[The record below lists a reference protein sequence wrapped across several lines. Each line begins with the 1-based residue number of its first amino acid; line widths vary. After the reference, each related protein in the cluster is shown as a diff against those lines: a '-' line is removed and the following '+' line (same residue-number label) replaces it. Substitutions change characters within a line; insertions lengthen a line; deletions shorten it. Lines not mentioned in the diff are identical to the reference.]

1 MKPIELVSPT
11 TVEQAVQALGDGVSL
26 ALAGGMDLIP
36 TLQDHLV
43 APQRLVNL
51 KTVEGLRYIRE
62 SAEDG
67 LHIGALTTLAEI
79 ASNALVRERYT
90 ALAQAAESV
99 GSPQIRNRGTL
110 GGNLCQRPRCWYFRN
125 EDYHC
130 LKKGGDRCFAA
141 ADNADNQY
149 HAILGG
155 GPCHIV
161 HPSNTG
167 TALMALN
174 ASVVIAGPDQAT
186 RTSTVEKFF
195 LLPRTRLHGENILQ
209 PDEVVTE
216 IIVPKPEKGARSA
229 FVEMAEKSA
238 FDWATSGAAAMLT
251 LDGNRVTAARIVL
264 HAVAPIPW
272 RVPQAENVLIGKPI
286 SDETIAEAAEVAL
299 RGAQPLSRNAY
310 KIPQTKAMVR
320 RVLHALV

>member
-36 TLQDHLV
+36 TLHDNLV
-43 APQRLVNL
+43 APERVVNL
-51 KTVEGLRYIRE
+51 KTLAGFRHVHEGDDE
-62 SAEDG
+62 
-67 LHIGALTTLAEI
+67 LHIGALATLAEI
-79 ASNALVRERYT
+79 ASNEMIRNRYA
-90 ALAQAAESV
+90 ALAQAAETV
-99 GSPQIRNRGTL
+99 GSPQIRNRGTI

-141 ADNADNQY
+141 AENADNQF

-167 TALMALN
+167 AALMALD
-174 ASVVIAGPDQAT
+174 ASVVIAGANGAT
-186 RTSTVEKFF
+186 RTSTLEKFF

-209 PDEVVTE
+209 PEEIVTE
-216 IIVPKPEKGARSA
+216 IVVPKPKRGARSA
-229 FVEMAEKSA
+229 FAETSDKSA
-238 FDWATSGAAAMLT
+238 FDWAISGAAAMLV
-251 LDGNRVTAARIVL
+251 LDGNRVTSARIVL

-272 RVPQAENVLIGKPI
+272 RARDAENALIGKPLSDDAI
-286 SDETIAEAAEVAL
+286 SEAAEAAL
-299 RGAQPLSRNAY
+299 SGAQPLAKNAY
-310 KIPQTKAMVR
+310 KVPQTKTMVR
-320 RVLHALV
+320 RVLHAIA